1 MWLDHDKNH
10 IFIVNPSIAIKCNCR
25 NLNTSVVSLVTQ
37 VLTSIKNRDDH
48 IIPTHSYF
56 RSWKCKHKLCLISLS
71 LTIFHFIFITSYS
84 LLLYPRYYF
93 YKSRWNEKS
102 EKTNINSIFKIYKNL
117 LKQKKYKNNLVITII
132 RMIEHKIN

>member
-1 MWLDHDKNH
+1 MNLSRTFCDWIMIK
-10 IFIVNPSIAIKCNCR
+10 IVFIVNPSIAIKCNCR

-84 LLLYPRYYF
+84 LLLYPRYF

-117 LKQKKYKNNLVITII
+117 
-132 RMIEHKIN
+132 